1 MRARLRSVPEA
12 ELAAWSRA
20 VIGHLR
26 AGIALWE
33 RPGTAALFGGLRS
46 EPDLITDFLPWL
58 RARGWRAVLF
68 RCAGENLVPHRVDD
82 PADLRRGPLGVWEPV
97 AGRCAEMHPSELD
110 IVLVPGLAFS
120 KRDGARLGRGGGF
133 YDRLLARP
141 DTPALR
147 VGVAFEAQLVG
158 HIPCEP
164 HDRRVQALVT
174 EAGFHEFPAPPPDT
188 LSAGCPHS
196 AS

>member
-1 MRARLRSVPEA
+1 MRARLRSVPDS

-26 AGIALWE
+26 ASIASWE

-46 EPDLITDFLPWL
+46 EPDLVTDILPWL

-82 PADLRRGPLGVWEPV
+82 SADLRRGPLGVWEPV
-97 AGRCAEMHPSELD
+97 AERCAEMPPSELD
-110 IVLVPGLAFS
+110 VILVPGLAFS
-120 KRDGARLGRGGGF
+120 RQDGARLGRGGGF

-141 DTPALR
+141 DISALR
-147 VGVAFEAQLVG
+147 LGVAFEAQMLEA
-158 HIPCEP
+158 IPCEP

-174 EAGFHEFPAPPPDT
+174 EAGFHELPALPPGT
-188 LSAGCPHS
+188 LCAGCQSP
-196 AS
+196 AA